1 VDLNTPVE
9 NRTEKQRNNLG
20 DLGFTY
26 KIDGQCLLLLVL
38 GCEELNLMETKH
50 PDTRSM

>member
-1 VDLNTPVE
+1 VG

-20 DLGFTY
+20 DLGLTY
-26 KIDGQCLLLLVL
+26 KIDGQFLLLLVL

-50 PDTRSM
+50 PETHSM